1 MSSTRQV
8 YSNVLYRTEP
18 VITNLCV
25 VEGEEAEHLHLLD
38 GVDGACPGHVQ
49 QLHPGL
55 SRKSFIVSFVIFI
68 ATIRH

>member
-8 YSNVLYRTEP
+8 YSNVMYRCTEP

-49 QLHPGL
+49 QLHRGL
-55 SRKSFIVSFVIFI
+55 SRKSFKDLIIN
-68 ATIRH
+68 

>member
-1 MSSTRQV
+1 MRTRQIH
-8 YSNVLYRTEP
+8 SNVLYRCKEP

-49 QLHPGL
+49 QLSESL
-55 SRKSFIVSFVIFI
+55 NDSLVTAYLDTCTSFTAV
-68 ATIRH
+68 